1 MTDKVKVKITRDTI
15 ANGGEFLKKG
25 KEVELSRR
33 DAHTLTTI
41 GRATYT
47 DRMAEPEAEQVMDSK
62 GTATS
67 KGGKK

>member
-1 MTDKVKVKITRDTI
+1 MTDKVKVKIMRDTV
-15 ANGGEFLKKG
+15 ANGEFQKKG

-47 DRMAEPEAEQVMDSK
+47 DRMVEPESDQTMDSK
-62 GTATS
+62 NAATS
-67 KGGKK
+67 RGKK

>member
-1 MTDKVKVKITRDTI
+1 MTDKVKVKITRDTV
-15 ANGGEFLKKG
+15 ANGEFQKKG
-25 KEVELSRR
+25 AEVELTRR

-47 DRMAEPEAEQVMDSK
+47 DRMAEPEAEQAMDSK

-67 KGGKK
+67 KGKK